1 MRIVIVGA
9 GVAGLACAEGLG
21 ARGHDLTLIDKGR
34 GPGGRMSTRR
44 IATPLG
50 EAAFDHGAQYFTVR
64 DSAFR
69 ARVEAWIAAGCAAP
83 WPAAGPDAFVGVP
96 AMNAPIRQMAAALAL
111 RWGERVTGLA
121 RTETGWRVVTDQ
133 GATLEADAVVVA
145 LPAEQAADL
154 LAEAAPILATRARA
168 VPTAPCWTV
177 MLAFADSVPTPLDCL
192 RGGEREA
199 LGWAAR
205 NTAKPGRTGPEAWVL
220 QGAPDWSRDHLE
232 ADAPWVIDALAA
244 ALAARLGVGLP
255 PPLTAAAHRW
265 RYARSGT
272 QGAGA
277 IWEADLRLGLCGDWL
292 LGPRVEAAWLSG
304 TALADRLL
312 AEHEG
317 AREP

>member
-9 GVAGLACAEGLG
+9 GLAGLACAEGLSG
-21 ARGHDLTLIDKGR
+21 QGHDLTLIDKGR

-50 EAAFDHGAQYFTVR
+50 EAAFDHGAQFFTVR
-64 DSAFR
+64 DDAFR
-69 ARVEAWIAAGCAAP
+69 ARVDAWIGLGCAAP
-83 WPAAGPDAFVGVP
+83 WPAAGPDAYVGVP
-96 AMNAPIRQMAAALAL
+96 AMNAPIRQMAAALPV
-111 RWGERVTGLA
+111 RWGERVTEVA
-121 RTETGWRVVTDQ
+121 RHADAWRVVTDQ

-154 LAEAAPILATRARA
+154 LAEAAPNLASRARA

-177 MLAFADSVPTPLDCL
+177 MLAFTDPVSTSLDCL
-192 RGGEREA
+192 RGGEGAA

-205 NTAKPGRTGPEAWVL
+205 NSAKPGRTGPEAWVL

-232 ADAPWVIDALAA
+232 AEAPWVIEALTAEFS
-244 ALAARLGVGLP
+244 ARLGVGLP

-272 QGAGA
+272 EGAGA
-277 IWEADLRLGLCGDWL
+277 IWDADLRLGLCGDWL

-304 TALADRLL
+304 TALAGRILGQG
-312 AEHEG
+312 EG
-317 AREP
+317 ALAP